1 MGDDTEGTDVIESER
16 EPAVSDEGRDVLEL
30 HKRLDV
36 IERALDNIVSILEVM
51 QSAAEAVAIDNGADV
66 PVDVDVDASDYEDV
80 DAPLPDYDEMDLDI

>member
-1 MGDDTEGTDVIESER
+1 MGDDTEGADVIESER
-16 EPAVSDEGRDVLEL
+16 EQTVSDEVRDVLEL

-66 PVDVDVDASDYEDV
+66 PVEIDDDTSNYEDV